1 MSEQEQYKYVNYISI
16 PSHIPKVS
24 YRYMPCGKS
33 NKNRRLL
40 VKYHSSDKELYL
52 DDITKLKNDIINTK
66 ERYVY
71 PTVYVNFA
79 KKYVYNNDNIVF
91 DNHKLFKLRIWSN
104 QLRECF
110 QNQKYNDVDYLA
122 HYIGCKI
129 IKYAN
134 QQKN

>member
-1 MSEQEQYKYVNYISI
+1 MNQNINVKLKVIFSLNKMSEQEQHKYVNYISI

-71 PTVYVNFA
+71 PTVFVNFA
-79 KKYVYNNDNIVF
+79 LCLIIIN
-91 DNHKLFKLRIWSN
+91 
-104 QLRECF
+104 
-110 QNQKYNDVDYLA
+110 YLN
-122 HYIGCKI
+122 YEFGQI
-129 IKYAN
+129 N
-134 QQKN
+134 